1 MSVQIDISERQL
13 KLVVL
18 KLAVAITGGLL
29 IAAFA
34 LSLLLQSEKPF
45 AQVPIDALLI
55 AVAVSILANG
65 VLAVLK
71 IIDWFEERKSK
82 REVTNG

>member
-34 LSLLLQSEKPF
+34 LSLLVQSEKPF